1 MRNPPPLILMPTLRA
16 PMLCPGPGP
25 WVVVGDGE
33 KVLDQCQ
40 AVLDPLVQRGGPRL
54 TVQRLEQEH

>member
-1 MRNPPPLILMPTLRA
+1 
-16 PMLCPGPGP
+16 MLCPGPGP